1 MFLLFTYGAIAI
13 GISFLCS
20 ILEAAILSLK
30 TASIGRLME
39 ERPATGNVLADL
51 RENVDRPL
59 SAILTYNTAAHTLG
73 AAGVGAEAQRIWGST
88 SITIASAVMTL
99 LVLFVSEIIP
109 KTLGA
114 LYAERFARLAAILLP
129 WMVRTTYPVVILS
142 DAFTRGLRGE
152 REARPTSVSRE
163 EVAALARLG
172 GIQGVIQESEL
183 RVLGN
188 LFRMGELS
196 AYDIMTPRTVVF
208 ALPDTMTVGEVIED
222 ERNAS
227 FSRIPIYEKDL
238 DHVVGY
244 ALRGEILLRAARG
257 EMNVLV
263 RDLTRE
269 MLVVPA
275 SLPVPA
281 LFERF
286 LSRREPIAI
295 VVDEYGG
302 VDGVV
307 TMEDVL
313 ETLLGMEIVDE
324 ADTVQDLREMARR
337 RYMAI
342 EKRRGAKK

>member
-20 ILEAAILSLK
+20 ILEAALLSLK
-30 TASIGRLME
+30 TATIGRLME
-39 ERPATGNVLADL
+39 ERPATGKVLADL
-51 RENVDRPL
+51 RENIDRPL

-73 AAGVGAEAQRIWGST
+73 AAGVGAEAQRLWGST
-88 SITIASAVMTL
+88 AITIASAVMTVA
-99 LVLFVSEIIP
+99 VLFVSEIIP

-114 LYAERFARLAAILLP
+114 LHAERFAKAVSILLP
-129 WMVRTTYPVVILS
+129 WMVWTAYPIVVVS
-142 DAFTRGLRGE
+142 ETFTRRLRSE
-152 REARPTSVSRE
+152 RDSKPTRVSRE

-172 GIQGVIQESEL
+172 GVQGVIQESEL

-188 LFRMGELS
+188 LFRMSELS

-208 ALPDTMTVGEVIED
+208 ALPDTTTIGEAISE

-257 EMNVLV
+257 EMDVKV

-275 SLPVPA
+275 SLPLPA

-324 ADTVQDLREMARR
+324 ADTVHDLREMARKR
-337 RYMAI
+337 WLAI
-342 EKRRGAKK
+342 EKRRGGKT